1 MFLAPTSRAKYAWAP
16 SCRQSNER
24 NLSLKQHC
32 LRQLENASEFFSNS
46 MKRGS
51 ARCAAVT
58 VSRSTHH
65 GSASAERRV
74 SVLEARM
81 SKTQQ
86 DAFCI
91 GGSSPPNAQRD
102 SLAHR
107 NAVDLGHEKR
117 FSAQKTVSERSVRK
131 ARQQLGRDVACRC
144 LATRRHNE
152 AGTTQPDVHRT
163 IRESGP
169 GNVSTNP

>member
-32 LRQLENASEFFSNS
+32 LQQLKNASEFFSNS

-81 SKTQQ
+81 SKTQRN
-86 DAFCI
+86 AFCI

-102 SLAHR
+102 SLAPATPSISGTKR
-107 NAVDLGHEKR
+107 GPVPKRRFQKGTFVKRGNNWVGMWRVDPK
-117 FSAQKTVSERSVRK
+117 
-131 ARQQLGRDVACRC
+131 
-144 LATRRHNE
+144 
-152 AGTTQPDVHRT
+152 
-163 IRESGP
+163 SGAFAAL
-169 GNVSTNP
+169 NMQ

>member
-16 SCRQSNER
+16 SCRQRNER

-32 LRQLENASEFFSNS
+32 LRQLKNASEFFSNS

-81 SKTQQ
+81 SKTQRDTFFAGVILPPQ
-86 DAFCI
+86 V
-91 GGSSPPNAQRD
+91 SPDIIIP
-102 SLAHR
+102 
-107 NAVDLGHEKR
+107 
-117 FSAQKTVSERSVRK
+117 
-131 ARQQLGRDVACRC
+131 
-144 LATRRHNE
+144 
-152 AGTTQPDVHRT
+152 
-163 IRESGP
+163 
-169 GNVSTNP
+169 